1 MKLYFENYKY
11 IPESISIRAIDAD
24 DEIYHD
30 IDFVLAKDIYYAPSI
45 EDLGLSVSEA
55 RDIGFK
61 INVDGS
67 VIIPKST
74 PFHLTMRGSYTGFP
88 QFVFN
93 RSGENFDISQ
103 DDNGLNLIYVYKNKV

>member
-1 MKLYFENYKY
+1 MKLYFEDYKH
-11 IPESISIRAIDAD
+11 IPGLSIRAIDAD

-30 IDFVLAKDIYYAPSI
+30 KNYVLAKDIYYAPSV
-45 EDLGLSVSEA
+45 EDMGLDISEA

-61 INVDGS
+61 IRVDGS

-74 PFHLTMRGSYTGFP
+74 PFHLTMKGSHTGLP

-103 DDNGLNLIYVYKNKV
+103 DYYGFNLIYVYKTEV